1 MFEELFEGPIA
12 RARQRESPLPDERR
26 RFLSHLQ
33 TLGYA
38 HSSLRAIACELIVIA
53 ARLDLSG
60 SEPFD
65 AARVTAA
72 ARRWA
77 TYQVRRHHGTDPALS
92 TRIRHRCDVVHDASV
107 RRSRARHDREQSRD
121 RDKVNQWRARHESPE
136 KEAGG
141 GTECT

>member
-26 RFLSHLQ
+26 RLLSHLQ

-65 AARVTAA
+65 AASVTAA

-77 TYQVRRHHGTDPALS
+77 TYRVLRHHSTDPTLS
-92 TRIRHRCDVVHDASV
+92 
-107 RRSRARHDREQSRD
+107 RSEIP
-121 RDKVNQWRARHESPE
+121 V
-136 KEAGG
+136 EAGG
-141 GTECT
+141 HGVACRRMGYTVSSSVNFGVAVRSGHRM

>member
-1 MFEELFEGPIA
+1 MFEQLFEGSIA
-12 RARQRESPLPDERR
+12 RARQRESPLPGEQR

-53 ARLDLSG
+53 TRLDLSG
-60 SEPFD
+60 SELFD
-65 AARVTAA
+65 EAGVEAA

-92 TRIRHRCDVVHDASV
+92 TGRL
-107 RRSRARHDREQSRD
+107 
-121 RDKVNQWRARHESPE
+121 
-136 KEAGG
+136 
-141 GTECT
+141 